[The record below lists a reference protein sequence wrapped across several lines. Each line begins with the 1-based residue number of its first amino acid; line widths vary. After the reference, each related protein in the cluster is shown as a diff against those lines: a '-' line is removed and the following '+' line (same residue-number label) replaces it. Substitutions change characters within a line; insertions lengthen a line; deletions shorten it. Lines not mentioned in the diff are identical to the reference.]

1 MTENILNKFPLKQ
14 LHDEYGINWEQK
26 ENIKCYKHEG
36 KFTIKGLAKE
46 FNLNLSDLIFVCVI
60 TPHPYT
66 NDYFKGTVILDK
78 GLTTYSLLKHYSSNH
93 YCYNKGTF
101 EGLRKNENSTAYVV
115 VVDRKSLVEPKKHE
129 WSLWNLTRF
138 VADINTR
145 FIYKP
150 SKDELSIN
158 GYKYRTWNERRDI
171 EDALDKS
178 GYSVAAKRRELNT
191 KLEVMHKNNLEKV
204 INTAFNKDNSDLF
217 AKLLQVKSELAE
229 QVKQVSTSDELRKL
243 CNSLR
248 EVESLMERYEQ
259 HVEYLQSATNPEI
272 SKYYKYNSI
281 QEVKDNINKMNIR
294 LGNIGVATV

>member
-36 KFTIKGLAKE
+36 KFTIKGLVKE
-46 FNLNLSDLIFVCVI
+46 FNLNLYDLIFVCVV

-66 NDYFKGTVILDK
+66 YDYFKGVVVLDK
-78 GLTTYSLLKHYSSNH
+78 GLTTYSLLNSCNH
-93 YCYNKGTF
+93 YCNNKGTF
-101 EGLRKNENSTAYVV
+101 EGLRKYENATAYVV
-115 VVDRKSLVEPKKHE
+115 VIDRKSLVEPKKHE

-150 SKDELSIN
+150 SKDELFHN
-158 GYKYRTWNERRDI
+158 GYRYRTWNERRSI

-178 GYSVAAKRRELNT
+178 GYSVIAKRRELDT
-191 KLEVMHKNNLEKV
+191 KLEVMHQNNLEKV
-204 INTAFNKDNSDLF
+204 INTAFNKDNSDVF
-217 AKLLQVKSELAE
+217 TKLLQVKSELAE
-229 QVKQVSTSDELRKL
+229 QVKQASTSEK
-243 CNSLR
+243 LR
-248 EVESLMERYEQ
+248 EVCKSLDEIESLMRKYEE
-259 HVEYLQSATNPEI
+259 HIEYLQNAKNPEI

-281 QEVKDNINKMNIR
+281 HEVKDNLNKMNIR
-294 LGNIGVATV
+294 LKNIGVATVL